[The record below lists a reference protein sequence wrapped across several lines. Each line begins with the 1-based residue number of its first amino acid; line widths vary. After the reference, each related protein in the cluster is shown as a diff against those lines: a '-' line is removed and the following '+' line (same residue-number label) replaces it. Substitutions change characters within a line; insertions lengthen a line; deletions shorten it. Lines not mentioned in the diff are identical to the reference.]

1 MKFIDYPILLEIKQE
16 LAELGFKK
24 PTDIQFKSIRPILD
38 GEDLFA
44 IAQTGTGKTAAFVI
58 PVLDT
63 LARLKPS
70 KKGPQCIVLA
80 PTRELAEQITG
91 VFQAIGKRT
100 SVKAVCIMGGKEQDE
115 QIRALKSGVQV
126 VVATPGRVFDLRNQG
141 VLQFDAVRY
150 LVVDEA
156 DRMLDLGFGHD
167 VKAIHKFS
175 FHKNRQ
181 TLFFS
186 ATINKKVKTLAY
198 DLVRDAIRIQVS
210 PENRVSKNVEHAFIK
225 VEMDHK
231 RFFLENMVKEYE
243 SFRFLVFVRTKVRSE
258 RVVAAMAR
266 VGIEAE
272 FLHGGLEQKQRFDVL
287 ERFKQHQIRVLIT
300 TDVAA
305 RGIDIP
311 EVEMVINYDL
321 PDSPEQY
328 VHRVGR
334 TGRGTQLG
342 QALSFCAQ
350 EENPLL
356 TAIEEYLHEP
366 LQEIEVGEND
376 YSAILEDTE
385 DLTYDW
391 KKLLDDA
398 NEHDGTADKW

>member
-1 MKFIDYPILLEIKQE
+1 MKFIDYPILIEIKQE

-24 PTDIQFKSIRPILD
+24 PTDIQFKSIQHILN

-63 LARLKPS
+63 LAKLKPA
-70 KKGPQCIVLA
+70 KGPQAIVLA
-80 PTRELAEQITG
+80 PTRELAEQITE
-91 VFQAIGKRT
+91 VFRTIGKRT
-100 SVKAVCIMGGKEQDE
+100 KVKTICVMGGMAQDE

-141 VLQFDAVRY
+141 VLNFDSVRF
-150 LVVDEA
+150 LVIDEA

-175 FHKNRQ
+175 FHKKRQ

-186 ATINKKVKTLAY
+186 ATINKKVKSLAY
-198 DLVRDAIRIQVS
+198 DLVREAIRIQVS
-210 PENRVSKNVEHAFIK
+210 PENRVAKNVEHGFIR

-231 RFFLENMVKEYE
+231 RFFLENMINEYE
-243 SFRFLVFVRTKVRSE
+243 NFRFVVFVRTKVRSE
-258 RVVAAMAR
+258 RVVAAMER
-266 VGIEAE
+266 VGIESE

-287 ERFKQHQIRVLIT
+287 DRFKNRQIRVLIT

-342 QALSFCAQ
+342 QALSFCSK
-350 EENPLL
+350 EEEPLL
-356 TAIEEYLHEP
+356 EAIEAYLSEPVEELEIHE
-366 LQEIEVGEND
+366 GD
-376 YSAILEDTE
+376 YSAILRDTE
-385 DLTYDW
+385 DLTYNW
-391 KKLLDDA
+391 KKLLDEA
-398 NEHDGTADKW
+398 NEEDGTSDKW

>member
-1 MKFIDYPILLEIKQE
+1 MRFIDYPISIEIKQE

-24 PTDIQFKSIRPILD
+24 PTDIQFKSIQHILD

-58 PVLDT
+58 PVLDV
-63 LARLKPS
+63 LAKLK
-70 KKGPQCIVLA
+70 KTKGPQCIVLA
-80 PTRELAEQITG
+80 PTRELAEQITQ
-91 VFQAIGKRT
+91 VFQTIGKGT
-100 SVKAVCIMGGKEQDE
+100 KVKTICIMGGMSQDE
-115 QIRALKSGVQV
+115 QISALQSGVQI

-141 VLQFDAVRY
+141 KLLFDDVRF

-175 FHKNRQ
+175 FHRNRQ

-186 ATINKKVKTLAY
+186 ATINKKVKALAY

-210 PENRVSKNVEHAFIK
+210 PENRVSKNVEHGFVR

-243 SFRFLVFVRTKVRSE
+243 NFRFVVFVRTKVRSE
-258 RVVAAMAR
+258 RVVAAMER
-266 VGIEAE
+266 VGIVAE
-272 FLHGGLEQKQRFDVL
+272 FLHGGLEQEKRFDVL
-287 ERFKQHQIRVLIT
+287 NRFKNQEIRVLIT

-334 TGRGTQLG
+334 TGRGMQLG
-342 QALSFCAQ
+342 QALSFCSK
-350 EENPLL
+350 EEEGLL
-356 TAIEEYLHEP
+356 KDIEEYLAEP
-366 LQEIEVGEND
+366 INELEVHEND
-376 YSAILEDTE
+376 YKAILNDTE
-385 DLTYDW
+385 DLSYNW
-391 KKLLDDA
+391 KKLLDET
-398 NEHDGTADKW
+398 NEEDGTSDKW